1 MPKAKTSSRKTRAR
15 AAKGAAAAGD
25 AAHKVIDCAL
35 DLAAE
40 RGWRRASL
48 ADIAA
53 AAKLSLAELYLLYP
67 SKNAILA
74 SFVGRIDRAMLAG
87 GAGEGESPRER
98 LFDLLMRRFE
108 ALKPHRAAVEAILSG
123 AGADPIAA
131 LCGAKR
137 LLRSMAW
144 TLEAAGIPASGILG
158 RARAKGLAALYLAT
172 LRVWLG
178 DETPDLSRTMAAL
191 DKGLRRLQ
199 QVAEICRPL
208 AAWRGRR
215 AAA

>member
-1 MPKAKTSSRKTRAR
+1 MPKAKASARKTGAR
-15 AAKGAAAAGD
+15 TAKGTPAEL
-25 AAHKVIDCAL
+25 VIDAAL

-40 RGWRRASL
+40 RGWHRTSL

-67 SKNAILA
+67 SKRAILA

-87 GAGEGESPRER
+87 GPAEGESARDR
-98 LFDLLMRRFE
+98 LFDVLMRRFE
-108 ALKPHRAAVEAILSG
+108 ALKPHKAGVEAIARA
-123 AGADPIAA
+123 AGTDPIAA
-131 LCGAKR
+131 LCGAQR
-137 LLRSMAW
+137 LVRSMAW
-144 TLEAAGIPASGILG
+144 TLEAAGIPASGMLG

-172 LRVWLG
+172 ARVWLG
-178 DETPDLSRTMAAL
+178 DDTPDLSRTMAAL
-191 DKGLRRLQ
+191 DKGLGRLQ
-199 QVAEICRPL
+199 KIAEICRPL